1 MPKKPSLAEIAKSLG
16 VSKTLVSLVVNNK
29 ADEHGISQDTQQ
41 RVRDKISALNYKPDL
56 LAQGFRTGKTKTI
69 GLIVSD
75 ISNLFYARIARK
87 IEDFAR
93 IHGFSVVICS
103 TDENIEKEIN
113 QINLLRSRKV
123 EGLIIST
130 SQESGAFFD
139 KLTEEGLPHVLID
152 RTFDNIQSASVCVDN
167 YAGAKMAA
175 RHLLNQGFTR
185 IGMISI
191 SPQHISTIREREKG
205 FKEKLKEGGIEI
217 PQKWHIKAPFSIIEA
232 SVEESLQNIYESG
245 EMPEAFFT
253 LNNKLTANCLKY
265 LRKLSLEVPGQ
276 IALIG
281 FDDVIYF
288 DFTQPS
294 VSAIAQ
300 PIDVICENAFAL
312 LIKQINKNIIS
323 PEERSVTLDVDLII
337 RESSIKQNE
346 QS

>member
-1 MPKKPSLAEIAKSLG
+1 MTKKTSLAEIAKILG

-29 ADEHGISQDTQQ
+29 ADAHGISQDTQQ
-41 RVRDKISALNYKPDL
+41 RVRDTIRALNYKPDL

-87 IEDFAR
+87 IEDYAR
-93 IHGFSVVICS
+93 MHGFSVVICS
-103 TDENIEKEIN
+103 TDESIEKEIN

-130 SQESGAFFD
+130 SQDSGTYFNRLSD
-139 KLTEEGLPHVLID
+139 EGLPHVLID
-152 RTFDNIQSASVCVDN
+152 RTFSNIRSASVCVNN
-167 YAGAKMAA
+167 YGGAQMAA
-175 RHLLNQGFTR
+175 RHLLKQGYTR
-185 IGMISI
+185 MGMISI

-205 FKEKLKEGGIEI
+205 FKEALKAAGIEI
-217 PQKWHIKAPFSIIEA
+217 PPAWHIKAPFSSIEKA
-232 SVEESLQNIYESG
+232 VESSLQNLHTSYG
-245 EMPEAFFT
+245 LPEAFFT
-253 LNNKLTANCLKY
+253 LNNKLTANCLKF
-265 LRKLSLEVPGQ
+265 LRKLSVKVPEQ

-300 PIDVICENAFAL
+300 PVDLICENAFNL
-312 LIKQINKNIIS
+312 LLSQIHKKNTEFETGSII
-323 PEERSVTLDVDLII
+323 LDVNLII
-337 RESSIKQNE
+337 RESSIKLN
-346 QS
+346 